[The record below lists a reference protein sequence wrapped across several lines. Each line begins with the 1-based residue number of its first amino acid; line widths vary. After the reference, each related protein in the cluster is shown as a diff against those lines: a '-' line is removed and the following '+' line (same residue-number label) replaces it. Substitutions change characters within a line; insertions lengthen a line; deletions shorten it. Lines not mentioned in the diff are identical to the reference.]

1 MTMDDYGDDYMDGS
15 GCFWVT
21 MDDWMNLVTVFV
33 GSVPFILVCFFVE
46 LAGLRTS
53 HAHRHRPF
61 DSPVTKLLLV
71 HVSTVVGNEHIPGLL
86 TCL

>member
-1 MTMDDYGDDYMDGS
+1 M
-15 GCFWVT
+15 T
-21 MDDWMNLVTVFV
+21 MDDWMIVAPCHCFCRLCPVYSRV
-33 GSVPFILVCFFVE
+33 FFVE